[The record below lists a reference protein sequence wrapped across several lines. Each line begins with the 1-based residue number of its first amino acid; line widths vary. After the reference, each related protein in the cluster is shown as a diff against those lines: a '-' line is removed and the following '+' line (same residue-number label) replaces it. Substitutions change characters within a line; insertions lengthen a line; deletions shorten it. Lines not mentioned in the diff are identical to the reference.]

1 MLCRRKNKNIDL
13 SSGAFRSCGGNVCGG
28 WRFFYSD
35 CDPRDA
41 TCVGRTGAWL
51 PVASVCSL
59 GLYGP
64 VKESTAYVPP
74 EASSSSSSSDVV
86 AYLMTEESDFLTTEG
101 SKRIVAQGD
110 LPVRALS
117 EAPSSSEASS
127 ANFGTD
133 SESKK
138 NSLWGRLLGSFIYMR
153 NRA

>member
-13 SSGAFRSCGGNVCGG
+13 SSGAFRSCGGSVCGG

-59 GLYGP
+59 DLYGP
-64 VKESTAYVPP
+64 IKEPPAYVPP
-74 EASSSSSSSDVV
+74 EASSSSSSSDV
-86 AYLMTEESDFLTTEG
+86 ATYLMTEGSDFITTEG
-101 SKRIVAQGD
+101 SERIVAQSD
-110 LPVRALS
+110 LPVGALS
-117 EAPSSSEASS
+117 ESPSSSEASG
-127 ANFGTD
+127 AD
-133 SESKK
+133 SEPKK
-138 NSLWGRLLGSFIYMR
+138 KSLWDRLLGSFLSMR